1 LRRGRIR
8 SRIEKQRLQE
18 IEQGMNRSVT
28 HVGEEHLHVSAS
40 PSHEEIRLQ
49 LRAILHSSSFQGSK
63 RCQQFLEY
71 ACEKA
76 LRGEIGALKERSIAV
91 HVFGRRPETTLG
103 DDTIV
108 RVGAREVRKRLA
120 QFYVSSEG
128 LSAAVHINLPP
139 GSYVPEFSGSSDRK
153 SAAPQN
159 EIAEDPVSPPL
170 PVPRHRQSTFGVWC
184 AVAAIIAVAG
194 FAVLTRT
201 GTRVNSKEQA
211 FHLFW
216 DPVFRSADPLLIGVG
231 HPIVYQPSHRVTILN
246 AQRLGPSPYPMQRE
260 IELPPDQ
267 VNGSDMV
274 PVLNQFIGFGDMV
287 AANETTQMLARRGQ
301 KVRVALASSF
311 SFGELRGSNAYLIGS
326 LTNRWT
332 MELSQNW
339 PFQFQW
345 TERHDAAI
353 RDTTSSTARQWI
365 VVSNGDGSTAD
376 DYSLIGR
383 VRDSPTGGLLI
394 VAAGLKQFGTEA
406 AGRIIADPEEFG
418 AILAKLPPG
427 WADRNLEILVHVRVI
442 GNSPARPELTAWRVW

>member
-1 LRRGRIR
+1 
-8 SRIEKQRLQE
+8 
-18 IEQGMNRSVT
+18 
-28 HVGEEHLHVSAS
+28 
-40 PSHEEIRLQ
+40 
-49 LRAILHSSSFQGSK
+49 LHSSSFQGSR

-76 LRGEIGALKERSIAV
+76 LQGDVGALKERAIAV
-91 HVFGRRPETTLG
+91 QVFGRRPETALG

-128 LSAAVHINLPP
+128 LAAPVHLDLPP
-139 GSYVPEFSGSSDRK
+139 GSYVPEFSYSIENRPRARD
-153 SAAPQN
+153 
-159 EIAEDPVSPPL
+159 EIAENMPPVALAPARNVRS
-170 PVPRHRQSTFGVWC
+170 RIGIWC
-184 AVAAIIAVAG
+184 AIAAAVAIAG
-194 FAVLTRT
+194 FAVVSRT
-201 GTRVNSKEQA
+201 AVRGNSKAQA
-211 FHLFW
+211 FRLFW
-216 DPVFRSADPLLIGVG
+216 DPVFRSAEPLLIGVG
-231 HPIVYQPSHRVTILN
+231 HPIVYQPSRRVTLLN
-246 AQRLGPSPYPMQRE
+246 AQRLGPSPYPIQRQ
-260 IELPPDQ
+260 IELPPDE

-287 AANETTQMLARRGQ
+287 AANEATEMLARRGQ
-301 KVRVALASSF
+301 NVRVALASSL
-311 SFGELRGSNAYLIGS
+311 SFGELRGSNTYLIGS

-339 PFQFQW
+339 PFQFRW
-345 TERHDAAI
+345 TDLHDAAI

-365 VVSNGDGSTAD
+365 VVSNGDGSTPD
-376 DYSLIGR
+376 DYSLICR

-418 AILAKLPPG
+418 AILQKLPPG
-427 WADRNLEILVHVRVI
+427 WTDRNLEIVVHVRVI